1 MLAGHLMSAVTSAWG
16 ECTAPSLRRGYH
28 SAVPKRGSAQ
38 LLLLHGEESFLVD
51 EEARATIEEW
61 RRQLVSD
68 FGYDQLDPQ
77 GLTAAQLRDALL
89 QGPFLDPYRVVVVRS
104 ILPRRADALAPA
116 FDQVPASTRA
126 VLTVAG
132 RLNPSSKLM
141 KALTAAGG
149 TVTQHAAMRPRA
161 VQEWTVRRAR
171 DLGLPPAVGAQVA
184 RAVRPDLGVIDSEL
198 RKLAAYQAGGDRL
211 DDSTVRELVVAD
223 RQEDIFRLTDN
234 LLPHPTPEAWRVV
247 QQLVDRDQ
255 PTLIAYR
262 LARHLSLVLEARA
275 RQDRGEPLSAAQAE
289 MSEHPFVVQKA
300 YDAARQTTPEHLE
313 RGLRALLTY
322 EWEVKSGQVDAE
334 WGLFNTL
341 ATF

>member
-223 RQEDIFRLTDN
+223 RQEDVFRLTDD
-234 LLPHPTPEAWRVV
+234 LLRIPRLKPGGWLSSWSTGSADA
-247 QQLVDRDQ
+247 DRL
-255 PTLIAYR
+255 PLRAPPV
-262 LARHLSLVLEARA
+262 AGAEARRA
-275 RQDRGEPLSAAQAE
+275 SPGEPLW
-289 MSEHPFVVQKA
+289 
-300 YDAARQTTPEHLE
+300 L
-313 RGLRALLTY
+313 LRA
-322 EWEVKSGQVDAE
+322 GCP
-334 WGLFNTL
+334 TL
-341 ATF
+341 VRGSRRTAQPGRRLPSISSVTFARC

>member
-1 MLAGHLMSAVTSAWG
+1 MSVVTSACLG
-16 ECTAPSLRRGYH
+16 VYGPAAGYH
-28 SAVPKRGSAQ
+28 SAVPKRGSAH

-51 EEARATIEEW
+51 EEARATVQEW
-61 RRQLVSD
+61 RRELVSD

-89 QGPFLDPYRVVVVRS
+89 QGPFLDPYRVVVARN
-104 ILPRRADALAPA
+104 ILPRRADGLAPA
-116 FDQVPASTRA
+116 FDLVPETTRA

-132 RLNPSSKLM
+132 RLNPSSKLV
-141 KALTAAGG
+141 KAINSAGG
-149 TVTQHAAMRPRA
+149 TVTQHTAMRPRA
-161 VQEWTVRRAR
+161 VQEWTVKRAR
-171 DLGLPPAVGAQVA
+171 ALGLPPAVGAQVA
-184 RAVRPDLGVIDSEL
+184 RMVRPDLGVIDSEL
-198 RKLAAYQAGGDRL
+198 RKLAAYLAGGNLL
-211 DDSTVRELVVAD
+211 DEGVVRELVVAD

-247 QQLVDRDQ
+247 RQLVDREQ

-322 EWEVKSGQVDAE
+322 EWEVKSGQIDAE

>member
-1 MLAGHLMSAVTSAWG
+1 M
-16 ECTAPSLRRGYH
+16 
-28 SAVPKRGSAQ
+28 PKRGPAH

-51 EEARATIEEW
+51 EEARATVGEW

-68 FGYDQLDPQ
+68 FGYDQLDAQ

-89 QGPFLDPYRVVVVRS
+89 QAPFLDPFRVVVARN
-104 ILPRRADALAPA
+104 ILPRRADSLAPA
-116 FDQVPASTRA
+116 FGEVPETTRA

-132 RLNPSSKLM
+132 RLNPSSKLL
-141 KALTAAGG
+141 KAVTAAGG
-149 TVTQHAAMRPRA
+149 TVTQQAAMRPRA

-171 DLGLPPAVGAQVA
+171 ELGLPPRAGAQVA
-184 RAVRPDLGVIDSEL
+184 RMVRPDLGVIDSEL
-198 RKLAAYQAGGDRL
+198 RKLAAYQASGNRVDDRAIG
-211 DDSTVRELVVAD
+211 ELVVGD

-234 LLPHPTPEAWRVV
+234 LLPRPTPEAWRVAR
-247 QQLVDRDQ
+247 QLVDREQ

-275 RQDRGEPLSAAQAE
+275 RQDRGEPLSAAQSE

-300 YDAARQTTPEHLE
+300 YDAARQTAPEDLE
-313 RGLRALLTY
+313 RGLRVLLSY

-334 WGLFNTL
+334 WGLFNAL
-341 ATF
+341 AAFGEVVSTNR